1 MIGVNERESARPG
14 SLYNTMVTLGPG
26 GLLHKHRKLMPT
38 QHERLFH
45 GIGAGD
51 DLRRRSRRPRA
62 GSAA

>member
-1 MIGVNERESARPG
+1 MIGPE
-14 SLYNTMVTLGPG
+14 

-51 DLRRRSRRPRA
+51 DLRVVDTPVGRVGGLICWENRMPLAR
-62 GSAA
+62 